1 MAQLPTFIE
10 ISVKIPLETTVT
22 ATPSNNACISLTAD
36 INKAN
41 RFCRK
46 VGKIYAKYGYNIKIE
61 RSHLLPPTH
70 GSTARVETRNQTNAD
85 AAPNSGADNN
95 V

>member
-1 MAQLPTFIE
+1 MAQLPKFIE

-22 ATPSNNACISLTAD
+22 STPQNTACVSLTAD

-46 VGKIYAKYGYNIKIE
+46 VGKLCTKYGYNINIE
-61 RSHLLPPTH
+61 RSQMIPPTH
-70 GSTARVETRNQTNAD
+70 GSNARVETRNQTNAD
-85 AAPNSGADNN
+85 AAPSNGANN
-95 V
+95 DV

>member
-10 ISVKIPLETTVT
+10 ISVKIPLETTVAT
-22 ATPSNNACISLTAD
+22 TPSNNACVSLTAD

-46 VGKIYAKYGYNIKIE
+46 VGKICAKYGYNINIDHSQIIQPTGGSSVHIE
-61 RSHLLPPTH
+61 R
-70 GSTARVETRNQTNAD
+70 RNQQED
-85 AAPNSGADNN
+85 K
-95 V
+95 

>member
-10 ISVKIPLETTVT
+10 ISVRIPLTTTIETYPARV
-22 ATPSNNACISLTAD
+22 SLTAD
-36 INKAN
+36 ITKAN

-46 VGKIYAKYGYNIKIE
+46 VDKLCTKYGYGINIE
-61 RSHLLPPTH
+61 RTQMVPPTH
-70 GSTARVETRNQTNAD
+70 GSNVQKETRNQTNAE
-85 AAPNSGADNN
+85 

>member
-1 MAQLPTFIE
+1 MAQLPKVIE

-22 ATPSNNACISLTAD
+22 TTPQNTACVTLTAD

-46 VGKIYAKYGYNIKIE
+46 VVKLSAKYGYNINIE
-61 RSHLLPPTH
+61 LPPTH
-70 GSTARVETRNQTNAD
+70 GSNARVETRNQQED
-85 AAPNSGADNN
+85 K
-95 V
+95 